1 MRKLICSLIIFLVA
15 PSVHSQEIDSI
26 LTTPNSPFFT
36 DLISKRG
43 EIQPLNSPDY
53 PFVKPQ
59 SPWLK
64 TRKYQFFKLGSA
76 LYIHFNGSGLLYR
89 LQNPNDSLLQFK
101 RIDDTE
107 NYNYNIDAFVFTHK
121 KDIYNIGGYGFW
133 QSTGVLRKYNTK
145 DLEWD
150 AEPVNQ
156 EIHLPFASKL
166 GTSGQLSWFN
176 TQKQQLYIPYQTII
190 NEGVIKEQDF
200 EVNKKETYRFNLK
213 TKEWEKLGNIN
224 DDYYHLLQNAKWII
238 GTDSGQIICYNHKA
252 YQVHYGENEIKI
264 NDDPSFVQSLERIN
278 SYHLAY
284 YQNQHI
290 YYLNGFNWLY
300 DSVNIP
306 SSNFKTS
313 GMKIWK
319 KKGSVIPFVV
329 PIVLL
334 AGAAA
339 VRRKQNNEKKAAEKI
354 SEAITKT
361 ESPSLS
367 IGHGKISP
375 IIRFS
380 ETEKQL
386 IRLLLEKSK
395 REENTT
401 IAEINYVLGIK
412 DKNVGLQ
419 KKVRS
424 EVMNSINE
432 KFSFLYPNN
441 HQLIGNTR
449 SQEDKRYFEYYVEE
463 QHFGLIETVLTDEAL
478 P

>member
-26 LTTPNSPFFT
+26 LTTPKSPFFT

-224 DDYYHLLQNAKWII
+224 NDYYNLLQNAKWII

-278 SYHLAY
+278 SYNLAY

-290 YYLNGFNWLY
+290 YYLNGFNWQY

-354 SEAITKT
+354 SDAITKT

-375 IIRFS
+375 TIRFS

-401 IAEINYVLGIK
+401 ITEINYVLGIK

-432 KFSFLYPNN
+432 KFSFLYPN
-441 HQLIGNTR
+441 HKQLIGNTR